1 MFYLNVSGSA
11 NPYSHTPLKAV
22 RTLSETTLAEIQ
34 QHLPYFAE
42 CLHPSSGYSCIHTV
56 IMEVNDD
63 TGEVTIHHNHMGKNP
78 LKVRKEI
85 NKRTVDVSSA
95 GRKVSVNAAAL
106 IFDDLVVA
114 TPYSEEQHL

>member
-11 NPYSHTPLKAV
+11 NQYSHTPLKHI
-22 RTLSETTLAEIQ
+22 RCLTGQSLEEMQ

-63 TGEVTIHHNHMGKNP
+63 TGDLTIHHNHMGKNP

-85 NKRTVDVSSA
+85 NRLQEKAVKKAMFINPEDIVSMFEQEANVD
-95 GRKVSVNAAAL
+95 L
-106 IFDDLVVA
+106 
-114 TPYSEEQHL
+114 

>member
-11 NPYSHTPLKAV
+11 NQYSHTPLKHI
-22 RTLSETTLAEIQ
+22 RCLTGQSLGEMLEQ
-34 QHLPYFAE
+34 LPYFAE

-63 TGEVTIHHNHMGKNP
+63 TGELTIHHNHMGKNP

-85 NKRTVDVSSA
+85 NKRVDVSSTA
-95 GRKVSVNAAAL
+95 KKVIVNSTFDELFAQDVGAA
-106 IFDDLVVA
+106 
-114 TPYSEEQHL
+114 